1 MAAISSATA
10 LSPDGPA
17 TATSAYSGPTQMGIG
32 KGEGKG
38 SNNDEEIGKGR
49 KVAGW
54 RHFVAGG
61 VGGMTGAIV
70 TSPFDVVKTRLQ
82 SDLFKDASHPT
93 VKPLHSSFFKNAR
106 SHTPHEVASVL
117 SQAQKTASA
126 ARPTGAGGLLWNFV
140 ETGQMIRNI
149 YVHEGPRALFKGLG
163 PTLIGVVPARAIN
176 FSTYAKSKQFLASTL
191 PPSVTQSS
199 AAVAADSSPI
209 VHLGAAA
216 IAGITTATA
225 TNPIWVVKTR
235 LQLDAKHQERILANS
250 STSTSAATSAVPRV
264 VPASLAK
271 SAPASRVLPAFIM
284 TKDILAKEGVKGL
297 YKGMSASY
305 LGVTEGVIQWVLY
318 ERLKTIS
325 TRTYPGEPTKS
336 RLAEWLGIV
345 GSSGGAK
352 MVASLITYP
361 HEVLRTRLRQP
372 TEPGARGPKY
382 TGLLQTLKLVIKEEG
397 AASLY
402 GGLSAHLMRVVPNA
416 ACMFTI
422 YEIAVRF

>member
-1 MAAISSATA
+1 MATVSTATA
-10 LSPDGPA
+10 TSPDGPA
-17 TATSAYSGPTQMGIG
+17 TATAAYSGPPRGNGTEKEAGV
-32 KGEGKG
+32 K
-38 SNNDEEIGKGR
+38 R

-82 SDLFKDASHPT
+82 SDLFKEASHPQI
-93 VKPLHSSFFKNAR
+93 KSLHSSYFKTAQ
-106 SHTPHEVASVL
+106 SHTSYEVAASL
-117 SQAQKTASA
+117 AHAQQYARA
-126 ARPTGAGGLLWNFV
+126 ARPTGASGLLWNFV
-140 ETGQMIRNI
+140 ETAQMIRNI

-176 FSTYAKSKQFLASTL
+176 FSTYAQSKQFLAASLPHNVTLSST
-191 PPSVTQSS
+191 S
-199 AAVAADSSPI
+199 AAEASPV

-216 IAGITTATA
+216 IAGIMTATA
-225 TNPIWVVKTR
+225 TNPIWVIKTR
-235 LQLDAKHQERILANS
+235 LQLEAKHQERILANG
-250 STSTSAATSAVPRV
+250 TSTRAAAAAAAAAPGK
-264 VPASLAK
+264 K
-271 SAPASRVLPAFIM
+271 SIGMLPAFTM
-284 TKDILAKEGVKGL
+284 TKDILAKEGLKGL

-318 ERLKTIS
+318 ERLKKIS
-325 TRTYPGEPTKS
+325 TQTYPGEPTKS

-382 TGLLQTLKLVIKEEG
+382 TGLVQTLKLVIKEEG

-422 YEIAVRF
+422 YELAVRL